1 MDDGIKT
8 LKIGAIIQQALIG
21 EGEASRDYMNQLAD
35 IAALDESVAEL
46 CAPII
51 EEIVADELDHE
62 RKLWALF
69 QRVTGVAAAND
80 TEGAI

>member
-1 MDDGIKT
+1 MGDCINI

-46 CAPII
+46 CAPVI

-62 RKLWALF
+62 RKLWELF
-69 QRVTGVAAAND
+69 QRVTGIAAAND
-80 TEGAI
+80 MEGAI

>member
-1 MDDGIKT
+1 MDDNT

-21 EGEASRDYMNQLAD
+21 EGEATRDYMNQLAQ
-35 IAALDESVAEL
+35 IIEL
-46 CAPII
+46 NPEIGAMCAPVI

-69 QRVTGVAAAND
+69 QEVTGARAN
-80 TEGAI
+80 EEEAI

>member
-1 MDDGIKT
+1 MDKDAMI

-21 EGEASRDYMNQLAD
+21 EGEATRDYMTQLAD
-35 IAALDESVAEL
+35 IAELDPEIAAE
-46 CAPII
+46 CAPVI

-69 QRVTGVAAAND
+69 QRVTGAEANK
-80 TEGAI
+80 EEAI

>member
-1 MDDGIKT
+1 MSDVEKT
-8 LKIGAIIQQALIG
+8 LKIGAIIQQALVG
-21 EGEASRDYMNQLAD
+21 EGEASRDYMSQLSD

-46 CAPII
+46 CAPVI

-69 QRVTGVAAAND
+69 QRVTGISAAA
-80 TEGAI
+80 E

>member
-1 MDDGIKT
+1 MGDGINI

-21 EGEASRDYMNQLAD
+21 EGEASRDYMNQLAE
-35 IAALDESVAEL
+35 IAAPDPEIAAA
-46 CAPII
+46 CAPVI

-69 QRVTGVAAAND
+69 QEVTGARAN
-80 TEGAI
+80 EEEAI

>member
-1 MDDGIKT
+1 MSDIEKT

-21 EGEASRDYMNQLAD
+21 EGEASRDYMSQLSD
-35 IAALDESVAEL
+35 IAALDPDIATE
-46 CAPII
+46 CAPVI

-69 QRVTGVAAAND
+69 QRVTSISTAA
-80 TEGAI
+80 E

>member
-1 MDDGIKT
+1 MGDGINI
-8 LKIGAIIQQALIG
+8 LKIGAIIQQALVG
-21 EGEASRDYMNQLAD
+21 EGEASRDYMQQLAD

-46 CAPII
+46 CAPVI

-69 QRVTGVAAAND
+69 QEVRGARAN
-80 TEGAI
+80 EEEAI

>member
-1 MDDGIKT
+1 MDDNT

-21 EGEASRDYMNQLAD
+21 EGEATRDYMNQLAD
-35 IAALDESVAEL
+35 IAALDERVAEL
-46 CAPII
+46 CAPVI

-69 QRVTGVAAAND
+69 QRVTGARAN
-80 TEGAI
+80 EEEAQ